1 MCKEVFLPILTIC
14 YCLINLPSYTFNLLE
29 SRCTVIAAKDLK
41 LKVLEHNAIKFSG
54 QYTAGYDKMMLSD
67 PRYQRFV
74 SWLYLVNFLSRHVV
88 FLSSMSPCQQVKLSS
103 CQARFQFYQF
113 VNFINCHLVNLTE
126 KTLYILCLGVAMA
139 MGLKT
144 IQSYLIALALPP
156 GLQFAKPNS
165 LSEWN
170 SMIPR
175 ISIKSTKQSAH
186 QMRKR
191 AIWIIL
197 KMTSGFPTPAKMG
210 FRICPFSEKDP
221 SP

>member
-1 MCKEVFLPILTIC
+1 MS
-14 YCLINLPSYTFNLLE
+14 N
-29 SRCTVIAAKDLK
+29 
-41 LKVLEHNAIKFSG
+41 
-54 QYTAGYDKMMLSD
+54 
-67 PRYQRFV
+67 YQ
-74 SWLYLVNFLSRHVV
+74 VV
-88 FLSSMSPCQQVKLSS
+88 KRAF
-103 CQARFQFYQF
+103 
-113 VNFINCHLVNLTE
+113 NFINLSISSTVILSTSQK

-175 ISIKSTKQSAH
+175 ISINHKTIRIY

-191 AIWIIL
+191 AICIIL

>member
-1 MCKEVFLPILTIC
+1 ML
-14 YCLINLPSYTFNLLE
+14 
-29 SRCTVIAAKDLK
+29 
-41 LKVLEHNAIKFSG
+41 FSCH
-54 QYTAGYDKMMLSD
+54 L
-67 PRYQRFV
+67 
-74 SWLYLVNFLSRHVV
+74 
-88 FLSSMSPCQQVKLSS
+88 
-103 CQARFQFYQF
+103 
-113 VNFINCHLVNLTE
+113 CHLVSRSNYQVVKRAFKFIKLSISSTVILSTSE
-126 KTLYILCLGVAMA
+126 NKLYILCLRFAIAMDR
-139 MGLKT
+139 KT
-144 IQSYLIALALPP
+144 IQSYLIARALPA